1 MKGNT
6 SSGQEPI
13 STLDWAYSLMFV
25 SFHMKPIIRSQSYQL
40 WDHSEWW
47 RESWWGKEH
56 LLSLKDT
63 QAFLL
68 GTLAR
73 LCPLSNREIYKY
85 VSEQEYRKLLPRPAY
100 VHVHIGLAF
109 SSVSQMSP
117 NQWKLTHPFELCIPS
132 LSILKLWHAKSAD
145 FIFFLPWWGSV
156 PFKGVSS
163 PPWLSKPYCVWI
175 VFLFRTKDRGRITIS
190 LPFTLLLS
198 IGSSFDISN
207 NRCLTTFASFFLPNR
222 LG

>member
-47 RESWWGKEH
+47 RESWWVKQH

-63 QAFLL
+63 GIFIGDLSSPVSPKQQRNLQVCVRGRVQKIVTKASVCVCSYKTGLQYSFPNIPQSCENSLI
-68 GTLAR
+68 
-73 LCPLSNREIYKY
+73 LSN
-85 VSEQEYRKLLPRPAY
+85 ST
-100 VHVHIGLAF
+100 
-109 SSVSQMSP
+109 SP
-117 NQWKLTHPFELCIPS
+117 PS
-132 LSILKLWHAKSAD
+132 LSWSFDMLNLLIL
-145 FIFFLPWWGSV
+145 FFFLPWWGSV

-163 PPWLSKPYCVWI
+163 PPWLSKPYRVWI
-175 VFLFRTKDRGRITIS
+175 VFLFQTKDRGRITIS

-198 IGSSFDISN
+198 IGISFHISN
-207 NRCLTTFASFFLPNR
+207 NHCLTTFASSFLPNR